1 MASMP
6 TSETSATDLLPDKEI
21 NRYGLTLNRASF
33 EKLGEA
39 LNRISDAERSAEIAA
54 STLRVF

>member
-1 MASMP
+1 MP